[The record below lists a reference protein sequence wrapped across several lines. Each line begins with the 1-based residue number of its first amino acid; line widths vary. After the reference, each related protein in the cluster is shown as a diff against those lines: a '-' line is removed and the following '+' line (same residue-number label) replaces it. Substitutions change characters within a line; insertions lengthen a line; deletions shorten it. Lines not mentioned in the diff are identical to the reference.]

1 MSGWVGLCVVEI
13 GHGDFHALNE
23 AGRHNDMSEWIW
35 VGALGELGEVLGGI
49 WEGARDAGDE
59 VSPHLALGGN
69 LAYRSV

>member
-35 VGALGELGEVLGGI
+35 VGALGNLVKSWAASGKALEMQET
-49 WEGARDAGDE
+49 R
-59 VSPHLALGGN
+59 SPTFGLGGN